1 MITWNAV
8 PPMILA
14 TILASVIAA
23 NAKPITEAEKKHC
36 ATAYHQY
43 CGEYGLESAAQLH
56 EPYRA
61 LSFKCVR

>member
-8 PPMILA
+8 PPIILA
-14 TILASVIAA
+14 TTVVSLIAA
-23 NAKPITEAEKKHC
+23 DAKPITEAEKKHC